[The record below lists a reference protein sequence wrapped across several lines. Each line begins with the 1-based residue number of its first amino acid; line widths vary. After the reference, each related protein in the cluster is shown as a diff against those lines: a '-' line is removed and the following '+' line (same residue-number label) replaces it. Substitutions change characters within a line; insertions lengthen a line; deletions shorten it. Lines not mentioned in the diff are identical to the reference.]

1 MLKNP
6 SKEVLSSKPSVI
18 KQLGIDETSFIK
30 NKGNYGDVLIDVI
43 KVNSPDRRMNKT
55 SMKTTNSK

>member
-30 NKGNYGDVLIDVI
+30 NQGNYGAVLIDVI
-43 KVNSPDRRMNKT
+43 KVNSPYRRMNKI
-55 SMKTTNSK
+55 SMKTKNSK

>member
-30 NKGNYGDVLIDVI
+30 NQGNYCAVLIDVI
-43 KVNSPDRRMNKT
+43 KVNSPYRRMNKT
-55 SMKTTNSK
+55 SMKTKNSK